1 MRVGL
6 LPGVQTLERAGNNEG
21 SSWDVGKNDLDAL
34 IFEAKRDIRVY
45 AVGIHGP
52 KDDKPRD
59 FTVGYKYII
68 QEGLE
73 GKELSKSA
81 DVITEEVK
89 CPPADQWTPK
99 KYFKYVIKEKDGIL
113 VKAGQCLNFALW
125 ILH

>member
-1 MRVGL
+1 VG
-6 LPGVQTLERAGNNEG
+6 
-21 SSWDVGKNDLDAL
+21 D
-34 IFEAKRDIRVY
+34 
-45 AVGIHGP
+45 
-52 KDDKPRD
+52 
-59 FTVGYKYII
+59 KYII

-89 CPPADQWTPK
+89 CPPTDQWTPK
-99 KYFKYVIKEKDGIL
+99 KYFKYVLKEKDGIL